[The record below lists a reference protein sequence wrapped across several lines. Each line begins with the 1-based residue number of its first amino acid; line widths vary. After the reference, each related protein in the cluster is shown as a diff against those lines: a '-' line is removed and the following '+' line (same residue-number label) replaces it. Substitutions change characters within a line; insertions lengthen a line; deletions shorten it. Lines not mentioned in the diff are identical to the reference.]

1 MKAKDFLLQVR
12 KLNKIIEN
20 KLMEKE
26 QWRTI
31 AMGTTAQYG
40 GERVQTSGNQ
50 QKMAD
55 AIGRY
60 LDMDKEIDSYID
72 NLVDTKKD
80 IISVIE
86 QLKNPSEYDLLHKV
100 YIGVIGSPSMGEPI
114 RYMTLDEVADMY
126 EKSHSWATTVHGR
139 ALQHVQEILDERK
152 NEDGEKEQ
160 HTR

>member
-40 GERVQTSGNQ
+40 GERVQTSGSQ

-55 AIGRY
+55 AVGKY

-72 NLVDTKKD
+72 KLVDTKND
-80 IISVIE
+80 VIAVIE
-86 QLKNPSEYDLLHKV
+86 QLKNPAEYDLLHKV
-100 YIGVIGSPSMGEPI
+100 YIGVIGSPKDGEPI
-114 RYMTLDEVADMY
+114 RYLTLDEVAELYDRT
-126 EKSHSWATTVHGR
+126 HGWGTTVHGR

-152 NEDGEKEQ
+152 NEDGKD
-160 HTR
+160 